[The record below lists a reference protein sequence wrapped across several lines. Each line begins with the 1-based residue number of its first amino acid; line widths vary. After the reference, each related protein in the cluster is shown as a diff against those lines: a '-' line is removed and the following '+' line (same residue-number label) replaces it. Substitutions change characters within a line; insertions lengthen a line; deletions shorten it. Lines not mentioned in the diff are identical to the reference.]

1 MPSLWRVVPA
11 LVLLV
16 ATVPLWLW
24 QDGPAP
30 VGAAPAAQASQV
42 GVAPPVQSS
51 PTPAVVPP
59 SLRQATATPTTGPT
73 AGPTSPAAT
82 PTAPSLGPAPPGRY
96 FPESGYAIRDD
107 AFWGF
112 FQGYGGV
119 RTFGYPISR
128 QFQFLGFQVQ
138 FFQRQ
143 IMQKWADGSVHT
155 LNLLDP
161 ELMPYTR
168 INGSVFPDV
177 DQALKD
183 RTPSVGTPT
192 YATDIVRFVQ
202 QNAPDQWN
210 NLPVNYWQTF
220 RTTVPGSEGDALFNL
235 DIWGAP
241 ISQPAYD
248 PSNQSFVYG
257 RWQRGIMHFDV
268 GCNCTQGLLLADWFK
283 TILTGQG
290 LPGDLAGQAQNSRY
304 LRQYNNA
311 QPAGLNRPG
320 ELPGS
325 DMRFAFEREQP

>member
-1 MPSLWRVVPA
+1 MRGLLRALPA
-11 LVLLV
+11 LVLLL
-16 ATVPLWLW
+16 ASVPFWLW
-24 QDGPAP
+24 RGDPAP
-30 VGAAPAAQASQV
+30 AGAAPAAQL
-42 GVAPPVQSS
+42 S
-51 PTPAVVPP
+51 PTPAVLPP
-59 SLRQATATPTTGPT
+59 SLRGSTPTPVQAPPSQRQATAPPV
-73 AGPTSPAAT
+73 PN
-82 PTAPSLGPAPPGRY
+82 LGPAPPGRY

-112 FQGYGGV
+112 FQGYGEI

-128 QFQFLGFQVQ
+128 EFQFLGFPVQ

-161 ELMPYTR
+161 ELMPYTH

-183 RTPSVGTPT
+183 QTPSVGSPT

-220 RTTVPGSEGDALFNL
+220 RTTVPGSESDPLFNL

-241 ISQPAYD
+241 ISHPAFD
-248 PSNQSFVYG
+248 PSNQGFVYQ
-257 RWQRGIMHFDV
+257 RFQRGIMHFDV
-268 GCNCTQGLLLADWFK
+268 TCTCTQGLLLAEWFK
-283 TILTGQG
+283 TVITGDG
-290 LPGDLAGQAQNSRY
+290 VPPDLAAQAQNSRY
-304 LRQYNNA
+304 FRQYNNA

-320 ELPGS
+320 DLPAT

>member
-1 MPSLWRVVPA
+1 MRSLLRVVPA
-11 LVLLV
+11 LVLLL
-16 ATVPLWLW
+16 ASVPFWLW
-24 QDGPAP
+24 RDEAPA
-30 VGAAPAAQASQV
+30 VGAAPAAQAT
-42 GVAPPVQSS
+42 
-51 PTPAVVPP
+51 PTAIVVPP
-59 SLRQATATPTTGPT
+59 SARQGTPTPVLVPPSQRQATATPTV
-73 AGPTSPAAT
+73 AAQPTSP
-82 PTAPSLGPAPPGRY
+82 PVPNLGPAPPGRY
-96 FPESGYAIRDD
+96 FPESGYAIRDN
-107 AFWGF
+107 AFWDF
-112 FQGYGGV
+112 FQGYGGI

-128 QFQFLGFQVQ
+128 QFQFLGFPVQ

-183 RTPSVGTPT
+183 QTPSVGTPT

-220 RTTVPGSEGDALFNL
+220 RTTVPGSEGDPLFNL

-241 ISQPAYD
+241 ISHPAFD
-248 PSNQSFVYG
+248 PSNQGFVYQ
-257 RWQRGIMHFDV
+257 RYQRGIMHFDV
-268 GCNCTQGLLLADWFK
+268 TCTCTQGLLLAAWFE
-283 TILTGQG
+283 TVLTGDG
-290 LPGDLAGQAQNSRY
+290 IPPDLAAQAQTSRY
-304 LRQYNNA
+304 FRQYNNA

-320 ELPGS
+320 ELPGT
-325 DMRFAFEREQP
+325 DMRFAFEKEQS

>member
-1 MPSLWRVVPA
+1 MPHLWGVLPA
-11 LVLLV
+11 LVLLL
-16 ATVPLWLW
+16 ATLPFWLW
-24 QDGPAP
+24 RDEAAS
-30 VGAAPAAQASQV
+30 VGAAPAAQV
-42 GVAPPVQSS
+42 GVAPPVQAS
-51 PTPAVVPP
+51 PTAAVVPP
-59 SLRQATATPTTGPT
+59 SLRQATATPTTAPT
-73 AGPTSPAAT
+73 AGPTTAVAT

-107 AFWGF
+107 AFWDF
-112 FQGYGGV
+112 FQGYGGI

-128 QFQFLGFQVQ
+128 QFQFLGFPVQ

-177 DQALKD
+177 DQTLKD
-183 RTPSVGTPT
+183 RTPGVGTPT

-248 PSNQSFVYG
+248 PSNQGFVYQ
-257 RWQRGIMHFDV
+257 RWQRGIMHFDLS
-268 GCNCTQGLLLADWFK
+268 CNCTQGLLLADWFK
-283 TILTGQG
+283 TVLTGQG
-290 LPGDLAGQAQNSRY
+290 VPPDLAAQAQNSRY
-304 LRQYNNA
+304 FRQYNNA

-320 ELPGS
+320 DLPGT